1 MSQVGLSMSSDAS
14 PKRPSA
20 KKTKKSRV
28 GLIIVLLIVFGVI
41 AGAGWF
47 AYSLFFKPSPDY
59 VGDGT
64 GRVVV
69 RIESG
74 QSISG
79 IGDTLASKDV
89 VKSGDAFVDA
99 AEQNPASRSIQS
111 GVFVMKSQMSG
122 VAALNAMLNPSR
134 IAGSVV
140 IPEGSRAARVAE
152 IASEATGVPIAD
164 YEAIFLDPS
173 DVGLPE
179 WANNHIEGYL
189 FPATYD
195 FQPGL
200 PAKDQITAMVAKFNE
215 VVADIKLEDQAEARG
230 QTPLEVV
237 TIASIVQAEG
247 KIEDFK
253 KIARVI
259 DNRIACTLPVCKSE
273 FIQGR
278 LQMDSTIN
286 YAQGTSDVNL
296 SAEELSAEGPYNTY
310 KNEGLPPT
318 PIGNPGLVALEAA
331 LKPAKG
337 EWLYFVS
344 DTNFTAFS
352 ETFDEQQAAEAKW
365 RAGQGQGQ

>member
-14 PKRPSA
+14 PKRPST

-28 GLIIVLLIVFGVI
+28 GLLVALFIVLGLI
-41 AGAGWF
+41 AGAAWF
-47 AYSLFFKPSPDY
+47 AYSMFFMPSPDY

-64 GRVVV
+64 GRVIV
-69 RIESG
+69 RIDSG

-79 IGDTLASKDV
+79 IGATLAGKDV
-89 VKSGDAFVDA
+89 VKSGGAFVDA
-99 AEQNPASRSIQS
+99 AEQNPESRSIQA

-122 VAALNAMLNPSR
+122 AAALDAMLNPSR

-152 IASEATGVPIAD
+152 IASEGTGIAIAD
-164 YEAIFLDPS
+164 YDAIFLDPS

-195 FQPGL
+195 FEPGL
-200 PAKDQITAMVAKFNE
+200 PAKDQITAMVAKFND
-215 VVADIKLEDQAEARG
+215 VAAEIKLEARAEARG

-247 KIEDFK
+247 KVEDFR
-253 KIARVI
+253 KIAQVI
-259 DNRIACTLPVCKSE
+259 DNRIACTIPACKSE

-296 SAEELSAEGPYNTY
+296 TAEELSADGPYNTH
-310 KNEGLPPT
+310 KNAGLPLT
-318 PIGNPGLVALEAA
+318 PISNPGEDALEAA
-331 LKPAKG
+331 LKPVAG
-337 EWLYFVS
+337 DWLYFVS
-344 DTNFTAFS
+344 DGNFTAFS
-352 ETFDEQQAAEAKW
+352 ETFVEQQAAEAKW
-365 RAGQGQGQ
+365 RAGQGQ